1 MMNDLGS
8 LIKHVR
14 EEMGISVRDLAKL
27 AEINHTDV
35 SKLEHNKIKK
45 PSISMLISI
54 SKVLK
59 FNFLAAYLE
68 DDSTYLRYKPII
80 ELCDDLCEEQIS
92 ETISYI
98 NEIKN
103 RGTT

>member
-8 LIKHVR
+8 LIKHAR

-59 FNFLAAYLE
+59 FNFLAAYLV
-68 DDSTYLRYKPII
+68 DDNTYLRYRPII
-80 ELCDDLCEEQIS
+80 ELCDDLSEEQIS
-92 ETISYI
+92 EVISFI